1 MLSMNKSVS
10 LPYLEAVEI
19 FGLRAR
25 QKQGPG
31 QEDQLLIWRGLEKC
45 HALDPVPSHEVATHV
60 SLPLGYM
67 SRDIKRLARGMFN
80 IEQIGLALGS
90 GGTAGKLP

>member
-19 FGLRAR
+19 LGLRAR

-31 QEDQLLIWRGLEKC
+31 LADQLVIWRVLEKGN
-45 HALDPVPSHEVATHV
+45 AFYPVPSHEVAPHV
-60 SLPLGYM
+60 SLSLGYM
-67 SRDIKRLARGMFN
+67 SWDIKRRRAAGSTLRRLA
-80 IEQIGLALGS
+80 
-90 GGTAGKLP
+90 